1 MNLLQSGNTKLGK
14 HQVMFN
20 IPATTEIC
28 GQICK
33 GCYAEREQRRF
44 PSVLQVRT
52 ERYLASLSPSF
63 VTQISAEL
71 TAMKKPPKFVRI
83 HASGEFYSQ
92 QYLDKWTQIAITFP
106 TITFYAFTKM
116 LSKLDFT
123 TIMSLPNVVIINSLP
138 NGKINYG
145 KTPPAGMFV
154 CPATSSA
161 IQCGIDCTWCQ
172 TKNCADLHGVWFT
185 QH

>member
-1 MNLLQSGNTKLGK
+1 MKLLQPGNAKLGK

-52 ERYLASLSPSF
+52 DRYLASLSPSF
-63 VTQISAEL
+63 VSQITAEL
-71 TAMKKPPKFVRI
+71 TAMRNPPKYVRI

-92 QYLDKWTQIAITFP
+92 PYLDKWVQIATAFP
-106 TITFYAFTKM
+106 SITFYAFTKM

-123 TIMSLPNVVIINSLP
+123 TLMSLPNVVIINSLP
-138 NGKINYG
+138 NGKINYV
-145 KTPPAGMFV
+145 KTLRPNLYT
-154 CPATSSA
+154 CPATGCGSS
-161 IQCGIDCTWCQ
+161 CTWCM
-172 TKNCADLHGVWFT
+172 TKCAQHFGVQFH